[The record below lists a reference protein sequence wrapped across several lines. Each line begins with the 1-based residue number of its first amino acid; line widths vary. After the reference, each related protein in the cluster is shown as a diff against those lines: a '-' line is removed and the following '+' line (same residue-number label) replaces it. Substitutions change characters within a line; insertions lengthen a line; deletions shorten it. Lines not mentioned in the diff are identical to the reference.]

1 MGAGAFVVRREVL
14 GRLVNQDLA
23 LSQAIAS
30 SRDVAQAGT
39 ACRQVAVSLGFD
51 HFLYGLRIA
60 VTLSRPCQF
69 VLSGYPKGWRTL
81 YDEQGYMMVDPVLA
95 RGATTV
101 AAFGWDEL
109 ERDKPATQR
118 LFDDASRFGLTHG
131 LTVPVH
137 CVNGEFGIMSFARE
151 QALPKGAARIRLFQ
165 RAQWLVTNIQERM
178 RQLIME
184 SESAREPRLTARER
198 DCLRLAAQGLSSA
211 AIGRKLQIAESTVVY
226 HLNAAERKLGVRTRA
241 HAIARAVALGVI
253 EPDGYPAQIGSSQQL
268 LELPG

>member
-1 MGAGAFVVRREVL
+1 M
-14 GRLVNQDLA
+14 NQDLE
-23 LSQAIAS
+23 LKDLIAS
-30 SRDVAQAGT
+30 ARDVPEAGT
-39 ACRQVAVSLGFD
+39 ACRRVSASLGFE

-81 YDEQGYMMVDPVLA
+81 YDEQGYMMVDPVLS
-95 RGATTV
+95 RGASTV
-101 AAFGWDEL
+101 APFGWDEL

-118 LFDDASRFGLTHG
+118 LFEDAARFGLAHG

-151 QALPKGAARIRLFQ
+151 KPLPRGAARVRLFQ
-165 RAQWLVTNIQERM
+165 RAQWLVTHIQERM
-178 RQLIME
+178 RELVME
-184 SESAREPRLTARER
+184 SETAREPRLTGRER
-198 DCLRLAAQGLSSA
+198 DCLRHAAQGLSSA
-211 AIGRKLQIAESTVVY
+211 AIGRALQIAESTVVY

-241 HAIARAVALGVI
+241 HAVARAVALGVI
-253 EPDGYPAQIGSSQQL
+253 EPEAYPAQIGSSQQL

>member
-1 MGAGAFVVRREVL
+1 M
-14 GRLVNQDLA
+14 NQDLE
-23 LSQAIAS
+23 LKEFIAS
-30 SRDVAQAGT
+30 ARDVPQAGT
-39 ACRQVAVSLGFD
+39 ACRRVAGALGFE

-81 YDEQGYMMVDPVLA
+81 YDEQGYMMIDPVLA
-95 RGATTV
+95 RGAATV
-101 AAFGWDEL
+101 APFGWDEI

-118 LFDDASRFGLTHG
+118 LFEDASRFGLAYG

-137 CVNGEFGIMSFARE
+137 CANGEFGIMSFARDRP
-151 QALPKGAARIRLFQ
+151 LPHGASRIRLFQ
-165 RAQWLVTNIQERM
+165 RAQWLVANIQERM

-184 SESAREPRLTARER
+184 SEAAREPRLTARER
-198 DCLRLAAQGLSSA
+198 DCLRHAAQGLSSA

-226 HLNAAERKLGVRTRA
+226 HLNAAERKLGVRTRN

-253 EPDGYPAQIGSSQQL
+253 ESDSYPAQIGSSQQL